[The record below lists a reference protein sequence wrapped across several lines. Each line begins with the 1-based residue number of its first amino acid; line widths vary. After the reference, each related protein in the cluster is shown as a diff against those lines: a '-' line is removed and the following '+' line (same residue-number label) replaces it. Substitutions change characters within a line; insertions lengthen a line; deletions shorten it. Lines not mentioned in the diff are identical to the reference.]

1 MDTHVMIKTAQKA
14 LLCIAI
20 AIPLAACN
28 TSALQTPGAVNS
40 QGLTTYPT
48 SNFDELAI
56 KSDVDFSRYTKV
68 KFEPI
73 SVSYDERR
81 RQYGPQL
88 TDKDFQFSESEQA
101 TFNKQFVDAISNNWN
116 KTLGWELTEEIG
128 DDVILV
134 KASVSDLYLY
144 ASIKHN
150 LPHQSTSYTNETS
163 RMVISLDLYDSNS
176 GELLLTSEDKKIT
189 GESNNTMRPLQKVN
203 SVTYWHDAY
212 NMFQRLAS
220 QLSLYIKA

>member
-1 MDTHVMIKTAQKA
+1 MNTQLMIKTAQKA
-14 LLCIAI
+14 LLYIAI
-20 AIPLAACN
+20 AIPLTACN
-28 TSALQTPGAVNS
+28 TTAQQTPGAVND
-40 QGLTTYPT
+40 QGLTTYPA

-56 KSDVDFSRYTKV
+56 KRDTDFSQYKKV
-68 KFEPI
+68 KFETI

-81 RQYGPQL
+81 RQYGPRL
-88 TDKDFQFSESEQA
+88 TAKDFQFSESEQA
-101 TFNKQFVDAISNNWN
+101 MFNTQFVNAMSSHWN
-116 KTLGWELTEEIG
+116 KTLGWELTDEIG

-134 KASVSDLYLY
+134 KATVSDLYLY

-150 LPHQSTSYTNETS
+150 LLNQSTSYTNETS
-163 RMVISLDLYDSNS
+163 RMVINLDLYDSKS

-212 NMFQRLAS
+212 NTFQRLAS
-220 QLSLYIKA
+220 QLSHYIKV